1 MALWSLMVNLDGGG
15 SFGTQVSA
23 PTPNRALRLFLE
35 GSSLSRFLHT
45 AGPGWPDTFRVDD
58 IVAFLPMTGLKE
70 MHLCQL
76 GRDGRY
82 ASVMLVK
89 TAEAS
94 KPNSRSNGRAATRPS
109 KKRRAGSARRS
120 PRR

>member
-1 MALWSLMVNLDGGG
+1 MVLWSLMVNLDGGG

-35 GSSLSRFLHT
+35 GSSLPQFLRT
-45 AGPGWPDTFRVDD
+45 AGPEWPDNFRLDD
-58 IVAFLPMTGLKE
+58 IVAFLPMTGLKD

-76 GRDGRY
+76 GRQGKY

-89 TAEAS
+89 TWEAS
-94 KPNSRSNGRAATRPS
+94 KPNSRSNGRAAKRPS
-109 KKRRAGSARRS
+109 NKRRTGSARRS

>member
-1 MALWSLMVNLDGGG
+1 MALWSLMINLDGGG

-23 PTPNRALRLFLE
+23 PTPNRALRFFLE
-35 GSSLSRFLHT
+35 GSSLSRFLQT
-45 AGPGWPDTFRVDD
+45 AGPGWPATFRVDD
-58 IVAFLPMTGLKE
+58 VVAFLPMTGLKE

-76 GRDGRY
+76 GRDGKY

-89 TAEAS
+89 TVEAS
-94 KPNSRSNGRAATRPS
+94 KPNSRSNGRAARRS
-109 KKRRAGSARRS
+109 SKRRAGSARRS